1 MQLLQDRV
9 VLAAHAAA
17 ESAWIFALAGVI
29 GVIAGLDA
37 SPQSWY
43 AIIGIL
49 AMSILIGHMTPRSGE
64 KAKVLYPFLAAAA
77 GLLVMYASVA
87 LQVQPGQTRP
97 AWPIEWI
104 ANDLQH
110 GYAQR
115 ALLGSILCIALWWRG
130 IRLSSNEFPTDNLAL
145 TFRIGMIVIVC
156 ALIYDL
162 NTPERL
168 YTFPM
173 VFLFFGSAL
182 AGLSAGR
189 LLPEAERSTLVRT
202 WPKTIGATVA
212 AITTLGLIVALIDR
226 GALSLLS
233 TPALTALEALAR
245 GIIWGI
251 IAPIA
256 FLFETVF
263 GWIASIFDFT
273 QAPAQPQ
280 QAPEFTSEMREM
292 LEELQREQEPSS
304 DILAAVIQI
313 IEWALISI
321 VALASAAI
329 LIRAFKRLLHGHEAG
344 NRGRRDSIAPN
355 IDPLNDAAT
364 LALRLVPN
372 VLKRPKTKKY
382 RVPDGP
388 PGIAEAFRLYYDM
401 LDAAHRRGIVR
412 PPHHTPTE
420 FQPTLERTLPPD
432 VVRPSTHAFN
442 LAIYAH
448 TPAEQSR
455 IRRLRASMKAALA
468 STPRNT
474 DDQTDGDDR

>member
-1 MQLLQDRV
+1 MQQLQDRV

-17 ESAWIFALAGVI
+17 ESAWIFALAGVV

-43 AIIGIL
+43 AVVGIL
-49 AMSILIGHMTPRSGE
+49 ALSILIGHMTPRSGE
-64 KAKVLYPFLAAAA
+64 RAKVLYPFLAATA

-97 AWPIEWI
+97 AWPIEWVV
-104 ANDLQH
+104 NDLEH

-115 ALLGSILCIALWWRG
+115 ALLGSILCIVLWWRG
-130 IRLSSNEFPTDNLAL
+130 IRLASNEFPVDNLAL

-156 ALIYDL
+156 AVIYDL

-212 AITTLGLIVALIDR
+212 AITALGLIVALIDR
-226 GALSLLS
+226 GALSLLAA
-233 TPALTALEALAR
+233 PAVTALEALAR
-245 GIIWGI
+245 GVIWGI

-256 FLFETVF
+256 FLFETAL
-263 GWIASIFDFT
+263 GWIASLFDF
-273 QAPAQPQ
+273 ARGSGQPQ

-313 IEWALISI
+313 IEWALLSI
-321 VALASAAI
+321 VALVSAGVV
-329 LIRAFKRLLHGHEAG
+329 IRAFKRLLRGHEAG
-344 NRGRRDSIAPN
+344 HRGRRDSIAPN
-355 IDPLNDAAT
+355 VNPLSDAAT

-372 VLKRPKTKKY
+372 VLKRPKAKRY
-382 RVPDGP
+382 RVPDAP
-388 PGIAEAFRLYYDM
+388 PGIAEVFRLCYDM
-401 LDAAHRRGIVR
+401 LDAADRRGIVR
-412 PPHHTPTE
+412 PLHHTPTE

-448 TPAEQSR
+448 TPAERSR
-455 IRRLRASMKAALA
+455 IRRLRESMKAALA
-468 STPRNT
+468 SVPRMADVST
-474 DDQTDGDDR
+474 DEDDR